1 MRGPMKH
8 VSEVSPLVLMI
19 LMILQ
24 AKKKVDVQ
32 LQHGICFLQDRLL
45 SQDEVHAMIFWE
57 ASSHF
62 SARGEPNEAVPRSRH
77 RVHIRSSAAA
87 KDFFWRYL
95 PGVANSAVESEPG
108 GTPTERCSTWSRQ
121 LSSAPSPMRAAASS
135 RSHSSK
141 KPAKGSMPDDILDI
155 GIYGNY
161 LQSEGPRYV
170 STGELYQEFR

>member
-1 MRGPMKH
+1 MRGPMKRI
-8 VSEVSPLVLMI
+8 SEVSPLVLMI

-77 RVHIRSSAAA
+77 RVRIPQTHA
-87 KDFFWRYL
+87 
-95 PGVANSAVESEPG
+95 
-108 GTPTERCSTWSRQ
+108 SR
-121 LSSAPSPMRAAASS
+121 
-135 RSHSSK
+135 
-141 KPAKGSMPDDILDI
+141 
-155 GIYGNY
+155 
-161 LQSEGPRYV
+161 
-170 STGELYQEFR
+170 